1 MKPSMLDSILESR
14 KKIEKGISEIN
25 YEITSEKDLSHIDK
39 FLKVISNNSRL
50 IIEYSHTAKTGV
62 YTPVLNKVLLPMYI
76 TKDKDLYLLM
86 GSHEISHV
94 LHTPSDFLENHDK
107 GGDNTIHG
115 IKLNSLLMNCINIVE
130 DIRIERLIR
139 NKFPGFVSVYERGYA
154 KLLKGIFN
162 ITDEIWSKS
171 HIGDRI
177 NAKAKLGKLLKYE
190 LTTYEEGIYRYLRN
204 TKDFNDVLIKSVY
217 LYNILVQDKKDNNQE
232 QKEQAE
238 IECNAEGDNINT
250 DPNKEEHN
258 PKDSD
263 EMEDSTESNNDSN
276 SDSESDGESEDN
288 EDSGDNDAEQSM
300 EDLLKEL
307 ESNFSDSAASS
318 NEYSDELLQA
328 ISDIIETLDE
338 LSDSDMED
346 LSSNM
351 MDNAKDAY
359 IDEQISLDNGI
370 NFNPH
375 YISTYT
381 DIVKNPY
388 SIMKK
393 IF

>member
-1 MKPSMLDSILESR
+1 MKPSALDSILESR

-50 IIEYSHTAKTGV
+50 IIEYSHNAKTGV
-62 YTPVLNKVLLPMYI
+62 YTPALNKVVLPMYI

-107 GGDNTIHG
+107 NGDNIVHG

-139 NKFPGFVSVYERGYA
+139 NKFPGFVSVYERGYS

-162 ITDEIWSKS
+162 ITDDIWANS

-238 IECNAEGDNINT
+238 IECNAEGDNINV
-250 DPNKEEHN
+250 DPDKEDHN

-263 EMEDSTESNNDSN
+263 EMEDSLESDNDSN
-276 SDSESDGESEDN
+276 SDSESDS
-288 EDSGDNDAEQSM
+288 DAEAGEYNDSDTEQSV

-307 ESNFSDSAASS
+307 ESNFSNNGASS
-318 NEYSDELLQA
+318 DEFSDELLQA

-338 LSDSDMED
+338 LSDSDMTD

-351 MDNAKDAY
+351 MDEAKNAY
-359 IDEQISLDNGI
+359 IDEQISLDSGI

-375 YISTYT
+375 YISTYK
-381 DIVKNPY
+381 DIIKNPY

>member
-1 MKPSMLDSILESR
+1 MKPSALDSILESR

-50 IIEYSHTAKTGV
+50 IIEYSHNAKTGV
-62 YTPVLNKVLLPMYI
+62 YTPALNKVVLPMYI

-107 GGDNTIHG
+107 GGDNIVHG

-139 NKFPGFVSVYERGYA
+139 NKFPGFVSVYERGYS

-162 ITDEIWSKS
+162 ITDEIWTNS

-250 DPNKEEHN
+250 DPDKEEHN

-263 EMEDSTESNNDSN
+263 EMEDSTKSDNDSN
-276 SDSESDGESEDN
+276 SDSESED
-288 EDSGDNDAEQSM
+288 EDSGDNDTEQSM

-307 ESNFSDSAASS
+307 ESNFSNNGASS
-318 NEYSDELLQA
+318 DEFSDELLQA

-338 LSDSDMED
+338 LSDSDMTD

-351 MDNAKDAY
+351 MDEAKNAY
-359 IDEQISLDNGI
+359 IDEQISTNSGI

-375 YISTYT
+375 YISTYK